1 VTNAQFAHP
10 GVLCRRF
17 QRGCPRLGRRDSTS
31 TSTTQ
36 AWQARAVTVAPLS
49 WLRFPRAQP
58 QAVIPC
64 SKPRGAIPA
73 RGPSPVVIQV
83 TGRKRTGS
91 HGPLFRSQMWVM
103 VLVGAAPIPQLS
115 HAGPRAGW
123 PAAQAYGCRSPF
135 VLRSS
140 LALGGRQSA
149 KRSPLMGRGQVQACG
164 TCPLQNEHE
173 SAPDLVRRIRNGSR
187 LATVG
192 I

>member
-1 VTNAQFAHP
+1 MPSISTWMSSSWSSRLDEHVDYHGLAGARRRGSAAAQFASISASAPPGRHP
-10 GVLCRRF
+10 M
-17 QRGCPRLGRRDSTS
+17 QQTAGCHTCMRP
-31 TSTTQ
+31 
-36 AWQARAVTVAPLS
+36 
-49 WLRFPRAQP
+49 
-58 QAVIPC
+58 
-64 SKPRGAIPA
+64 
-73 RGPSPVVIQV
+73 
-83 TGRKRTGS
+83 GS

-123 PAAQAYGCRSPF
+123 PAAQAYGCRSPL

-149 KRSPLMGRGQVQACG
+149 KRSPLMGRGQVQAYG